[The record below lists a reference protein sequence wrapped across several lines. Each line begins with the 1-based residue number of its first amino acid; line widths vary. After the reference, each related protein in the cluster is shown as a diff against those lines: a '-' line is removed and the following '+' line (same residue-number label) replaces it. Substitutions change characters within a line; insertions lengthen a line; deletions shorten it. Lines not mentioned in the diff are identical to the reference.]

1 MKESLVKK
9 EEKAPERL
17 RREPPFITPF
27 ANIHEKA
34 DAYLV
39 EVEMPGV
46 RKEGLEV
53 MVANNELTIIGR
65 RGEEKAK
72 GEVYYRESR
81 QADFR
86 RVFDLDPSIDAGKI
100 SAKIEDGILRL
111 TLPKSEK
118 VQPKKISVE

>member
-1 MKESLVKK
+1 MKESLTKK
-9 EEKAPERL
+9 EEQAPERL

-27 ANIHEKA
+27 ANIHERA

-46 RKEGLEV
+46 HKGGLEIT
-53 MVANNELTIIGR
+53 VANNELTIVGR
-65 RGEEKAK
+65 REEKPL

-81 QADFR
+81 HADFR
-86 RVFDLDPSIDAGKI
+86 RVFDLDPSIDGAKI
-100 SAKIEDGILRL
+100 SAKIEDGVVKL

-118 VQPKKISVE
+118 VQPKKITVE